1 MFAPWL
7 FVTRN
12 TLGLKTAPYIT
23 NLALQSPPAT
33 GLWAKIPSLPS
44 SSTVTQA
51 LPCGQVSSSP
61 RKPCGSEAAGV
72 EGASI
77 LAEAD
82 FVAKVFRL
90 FFRGQGNLLSP
101 SALSKWF
108 SSQPHLLLQTT
119 LGPSQGAVRLCQLE
133 SLVAK

>member
-1 MFAPWL
+1 MNPYLLWEKQFRVFAPWL
-7 FVTRN
+7 FVTRD

-33 GLWAKIPSLPS
+33 GLWAKITSLPS
-44 SSTVTQA
+44 SSTVTQV
-51 LPCGQVSSSP
+51 LPCGQVSSSL

-77 LAEAD
+77 LTEAD

-90 FFRGQGNLLSP
+90 FFHG
-101 SALSKWF
+101 
-108 SSQPHLLLQTT
+108 
-119 LGPSQGAVRLCQLE
+119 
-133 SLVAK
+133 